1 MTKNNDIM
9 FQKAAL
15 NTNRKNVYAQIS
27 VNVPKE
33 SFRQKC
39 FQWANELNAQFFGI
53 ALIFVIALA
62 FCALFL
68 DIGSIVSKNQLLDYI
83 TVITFIAASL
93 IFLFL
98 IFISQ
103 PILIQVRQHK
113 VKVKILYNN
122 YGFSKKS
129 LRDVDTTNF
138 TESELCQL
146 VEHSLALI
154 KAYQK
159 ANGKTELLPKEWQW
173 FNKKNYLLKNGLQNV
188 DKSNKCYDIIKNEYV
203 IGKIVVNRENHYIN
217 HFEVLTI
224 SKDDLVLANEH
235 KNSLLD
241 TYYTELAKLYS
252 ENNIENKN
260 KNMIELVINYFR
272 KSKGVSNNNQYHNNH
287 RHLTYIR
294 RENVLW
300 QK

>member
-1 MTKNNDIM
+1 MTKNNDTI

-15 NTNRKNVYAQIS
+15 NTNRRNVYAQIS
-27 VNVPKE
+27 VDVPKE
-33 SFRQKC
+33 SFRQKH
-39 FQWANELNAQFFGI
+39 FQWANELNAQFFDK

-62 FCALFL
+62 VCAFFL
-68 DIGSIVSKNQLLDYI
+68 KFGGFVSENQLLDDIASI
-83 TVITFIAASL
+83 TMIVALL

-98 IFISQ
+98 IFIS
-103 PILIQVRQHK
+103 PSITIQVKQHK
-113 VKVKILYNN
+113 VKTKILYNN

-129 LRDVDTTNF
+129 LLGVDTTNF

-146 VEHSLALI
+146 VEHSLDLI

-173 FNKKNYLLKNGLQNV
+173 FNKQNYLLKNSLENV

-224 SKDDLVLANEH
+224 SKNDLVLADER

-241 TYYTELAKLYS
+241 MYYTELAKLYS

-260 KNMIELVINYFR
+260 ESIIGLVINYFR
-272 KSKGVSNNNQYHNNH
+272 KSKGISNNQYHNNH

-294 RENVLW
+294 RENISW

>member
-15 NTNRKNVYAQIS
+15 NTNRRNVYAQIS
-27 VNVPKE
+27 VD
-33 SFRQKC
+33 
-39 FQWANELNAQFFGI
+39 WANELNAQFFGI
-53 ALIFVIALA
+53 ALIFIIALPA
-62 FCALFL
+62 CTYFL
-68 DIGSIVSKNQLLDYI
+68 KFGSIALKSQLLDHI
-83 TVITFIAASL
+83 SVITLTVASL
-93 IFLFL
+93 TSLVFLSL
-98 IFISQ
+98 GFISQ
-103 PILIQVRQHK
+103 SILIQVKQHK
-113 VKVKILYNN
+113 VKTQILYNN
-122 YGFSKKS
+122 DSFSKKS
-129 LRDVDTTNF
+129 LRGVDTTNF

-146 VEHSLALI
+146 VEHSLDLI

-173 FNKKNYLLKNGLQNV
+173 FNKKNYLLKNGLENV

-224 SKDDLVLANEH
+224 SKNDLVLADER

-241 TYYTELAKLYS
+241 MYYTELAKLYS

-260 KNMIELVINYFR
+260 KSMIELVINYFK
-272 KSKGVSNNNQYHNNH
+272 KSKKISNNNQYHNNH

-294 RENVLW
+294 RENVSW

>member
-1 MTKNNDIM
+1 MLDH
-9 FQKAAL
+9 
-15 NTNRKNVYAQIS
+15 IS
-27 VNVPKE
+27 V
-33 SFRQKC
+33 
-39 FQWANELNAQFFGI
+39 
-53 ALIFVIALA
+53 
-62 FCALFL
+62 
-68 DIGSIVSKNQLLDYI
+68 I
-83 TVITFIAASL
+83 TLTVASL
-93 IFLFL
+93 TSLVFLSL
-98 IFISQ
+98 GFISQ
-103 PILIQVRQHK
+103 SILIQVKQHK
-113 VKVKILYNN
+113 VKTQILYNN
-122 YGFSKKS
+122 DSFSKKS
-129 LRDVDTTNF
+129 LLGVDTTNF

-146 VEHSLALI
+146 VKYSPNLI

-173 FNKKNYLLKNGLQNV
+173 LNEKKYSLKIGLENV

-224 SKDDLVLANEH
+224 SKNDLVLADER

-241 TYYTELAKLYS
+241 MYYTELAKLYS

-260 KNMIELVINYFR
+260 ESVIELVINYF
-272 KSKGVSNNNQYHNNH
+272 KKPKKISNNNQYHNNH

-294 RENVLW
+294 RENVSW

>member
-1 MTKNNDIM
+1 MATNNSTL
-9 FQKAAL
+9 FQKATL
-15 NTNRKNVYAQIS
+15 NTNRRNVYAQIS
-27 VNVPKE
+27 VD
-33 SFRQKC
+33 
-39 FQWANELNAQFFGI
+39 WANELNAQFFGI
-53 ALIFVIALA
+53 ALIFIIALPA
-62 FCALFL
+62 CTLFFKF
-68 DIGSIVSKNQLLDYI
+68 GSIALKSQLLDHI
-83 TVITFIAASL
+83 SVITLTVASL
-93 IFLFL
+93 ISLVFLSL
-98 IFISQ
+98 GFINQS
-103 PILIQVRQHK
+103 ILIQVKQHK
-113 VKVKILYNN
+113 VKTKILYNN
-122 YGFSKKS
+122 DSFSKKS

-146 VEHSLALI
+146 VEHSLDLI

-173 FNKKNYLLKNGLQNV
+173 FNKKNYLLKNGLENV

-203 IGKIVVNRENHYIN
+203 IGKIVINRENHYIN

-224 SKDDLVLANEH
+224 SKNDLVLADEH

>member
-1 MTKNNDIM
+1 MPRNNSTL

-15 NTNRKNVYAQIS
+15 NTNRRNVYAQIS

-39 FQWANELNAQFFGI
+39 FQWVNELNAQFFGI

-129 LRDVDTTNF
+129 LRGIDTTNF

-146 VEHSLALI
+146 VEHSLDLI

-173 FNKKNYLLKNGLQNV
+173 FNKKNYSLKTGLEDI

-224 SKDDLVLANEH
+224 SKNDLVLADER

-241 TYYTELAKLYS
+241 MYYTELAKLYS
-252 ENNIENKN
+252 ENSIENKN
-260 KNMIELVINYFR
+260 ESIIGLVINYFR
-272 KSKGVSNNNQYHNNH
+272 KSKGISNNQYHNNH

-294 RENVLW
+294 RENVSW

>member
-15 NTNRKNVYAQIS
+15 NTNRRNVYAQIS
-27 VNVPKE
+27 VD
-33 SFRQKC
+33 
-39 FQWANELNAQFFGI
+39 WANELNAQFFGI
-53 ALIFVIALA
+53 ALIFIIALLA
-62 FCALFL
+62 CTYFL
-68 DIGSIVSKNQLLDYI
+68 KFGSIALKSQLLDHI
-83 TVITFIAASL
+83 SVITLTVASL
-93 IFLFL
+93 TSLVFLSL
-98 IFISQ
+98 GFISQ
-103 PILIQVRQHK
+103 SILIQVKQHK
-113 VKVKILYNN
+113 VKTQILYNN
-122 YGFSKKS
+122 DSFSKKS
-129 LRDVDTTNF
+129 LRGVDTTNF

-146 VEHSLALI
+146 VEHSLDLI

-173 FNKKNYLLKNGLQNV
+173 FNKKNYLLKNGLENV

-224 SKDDLVLANEH
+224 SKNDLVLADER

-241 TYYTELAKLYS
+241 MYYTELAKLYS

-260 KNMIELVINYFR
+260 KSMIELVINYFK
-272 KSKGVSNNNQYHNNH
+272 KSKKISNNNQYYNNH
-287 RHLTYIR
+287 HHLTYIR
-294 RENVLW
+294 RENVSW

>member
-1 MTKNNDIM
+1 MPRNNSTL

-15 NTNRKNVYAQIS
+15 NTNRRNVYAQIS

-39 FQWANELNAQFFGI
+39 FQWANEFGI
-53 ALIFVIALA
+53 ALNFVIALLILFLEIGSIALKSQLLVYISVIA
-62 FCALFL
+62 FTVAALISLFL
-68 DIGSIVSKNQLLDYI
+68 D
-83 TVITFIAASL
+83 
-93 IFLFL
+93 
-98 IFISQ
+98 FISQ
-103 PILIQVRQHK
+103 SILIQVRQHK

-129 LRDVDTTNF
+129 LRGVDTTNF

-146 VEHSLALI
+146 VEHSLDLI

-173 FNKKNYLLKNGLQNV
+173 FNKKNYLLKNDLENV

-224 SKDDLVLANEH
+224 SKNDLILADER

-241 TYYTELAKLYS
+241 VYYTELAKLYS

-260 KNMIELVINYFR
+260 ESVLELVINYF
-272 KSKGVSNNNQYHNNH
+272 KKPKKNF
-287 RHLTYIR
+287 
-294 RENVLW
+294 
-300 QK
+300 